1 MLRREIPWMLTQAAI
16 ALSLM
21 LSLVVAETVWAE
33 ANPQPEPVARATEKA
48 KEPEPL
54 EKGTSV
60 EKALAAGEVH
70 AYAVKLGAD
79 QSVTILLEKYGV
91 TAVATLFAPDG
102 DKVGTFGSTASNQ
115 GTEQITFVTE
125 SAGSYRITVR
135 TFFKPS
141 PPGRYLIKLIDVHAA
156 SNQEK
161 SGRARQHCEE
171 KNWLDREN
179 NFLVNEALSSISQC
193 VTAVGHKLESQFPQ
207 AVELAAEANAEVSYL
222 IGRWHWGE
230 FVSPAYQE
238 NLVGDFRMLASASE
252 EPDAKMAFAIMKGV
266 VEDLKIKADHCRKS
280 NRGLGKDV
288 DVSVSTLSKRD
299 RKEEKGLLIYYKLA
313 IYEFNKKSTLTER
326 FEKLSSPTKT
336 SLPASR
342 YLIWAVKPGE
352 PESPPNN
359 PERLNVG
366 SGQEKREFDLMLD

>member
-1 MLRREIPWMLTQAAI
+1 MLVQAAI

-21 LSLVVAETVWAE
+21 LSPVVTETVRAD
-33 ANPQPEPVARATEKA
+33 ANPPPQPDARTADKA
-48 KEPEPL
+48 KESGLL
-54 EKGTSV
+54 EKGKPV

-70 AYAVKLGAD
+70 AYALKLGAD
-79 QSVTILLEKYGV
+79 QSVTVLLEKHGAA
-91 TAVATLFAPDG
+91 AVATLFAPDG
-102 DKVGTFGSTASNQ
+102 EKVGTFGSTASNQ

-141 PPGRYLIKLIDVHAA
+141 PPGRYLIKLAEVHAA

-179 NFLVNEALSSISQC
+179 NFLVKEALGSIFQC
-193 VTAVGHKLESQFPQ
+193 VSAVGHKLVTQFPQ
-207 AVELAAEANAEVSYL
+207 AAGLAAEANAEVSYL

-238 NLVGDFRMLASASE
+238 NLIGDFRMLASAAE
-252 EPDAKMAFAIMKGV
+252 EPDAKRAFAIMKGV

-288 DVSVSTLSKRD
+288 DVHVKTYVKITGGH
-299 RKEEKGLLIYYKLA
+299 KEERGLIVYYKLG
-313 IYEFNKKSTLTER
+313 IHEFKRDSTPLQFKT
-326 FEKLSSPTKT
+326 LSSPA
-336 SLPASR
+336 SMELPASW
-342 YLIWAVKPGE
+342 YWIWAGNPGE
-352 PESPPNN
+352 PEPPR
-359 PERLNVG
+359 EKLKKSGGHKIEVG
-366 SGQEKREFDLMLD
+366 KGKGKDDFDLYYLQ